1 MRVWRNTYILY
12 WYYVNVR
19 RRWTGHCICQ
29 LHGNVHISRMAPCIH
44 PIYGIGA
51 RFRRRLCSVHHER
64 SWVLSRAH
72 KAAFQQPTPKPVFVR
87 FQATSTAV
95 RNVCDTCRACTVP
108 ASCLQINWRERTMCF
123 DVFQQFKYMY
133 LSRTEYVKVM
143 AFKHLPI
150 NSSDTDTAKCECL
163 CRIIFCGTS

>member
-29 LHGNVHISRMAPCIH
+29 LHGNVHISKMAPCIH

-51 RFRRRLCSVHHER
+51 RCRRRLCSVHHER

-95 RNVCDTCRACTVP
+95 RNVCQPAEHCTRKLSSNQLERANYVYV
-108 ASCLQINWRERTMCF
+108 F
-123 DVFQQFKYMY
+123 DVFQQFKCMY
-133 LSRTEYVKVM
+133 LSRMEYVKVL

-150 NSSDTDTAKCECL
+150 DSSDTDIAKCECL
-163 CRIIFCGTS
+163 CCIIFCGTS

>member
-1 MRVWRNTYILY
+1 MRAWRNTYILY
-12 WYYVNVR
+12 WYYVNVG
-19 RRWTGHCICQ
+19 RRWMGHGICQ

-51 RFRRRLCSVHHER
+51 RCRRRLCSVHHER

-95 RNVCDTCRACTVP
+95 RNVCQPAEPALYPQVVFKSIGESELCVLTC
-108 ASCLQINWRERTMCF
+108 F
-123 DVFQQFKYMY
+123 
-133 LSRTEYVKVM
+133 
-143 AFKHLPI
+143 
-150 NSSDTDTAKCECL
+150 NSSNICISHGRNMWKLWLSNTCPLIARTPIQLNVNVYVA
-163 CRIIFCGTS
+163 